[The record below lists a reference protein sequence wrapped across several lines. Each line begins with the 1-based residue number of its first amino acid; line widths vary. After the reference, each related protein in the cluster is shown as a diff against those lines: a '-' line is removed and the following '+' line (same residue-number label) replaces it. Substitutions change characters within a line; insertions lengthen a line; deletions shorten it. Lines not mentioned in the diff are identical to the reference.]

1 MKEICRNCHFLAK
14 EVREGNT
21 GRVLSSSVSIKER
34 ATVGAGEADF
44 LQSYYGLKCQMGVW
58 DEGVAPGKEDRL
70 ERINIANRTDECFFF
85 PYNPGMMFSAA
96 EELQK
101 RSQENRNLKKSNM
114 YTRVGLWIAA
124 LALFIDAIV
133 NLLK

>member
-14 EVREGNT
+14 EVREGT
-21 GRVLSSSVSIKER
+21 GRVLTSSVSTNER
-34 ATVGAGEADF
+34 VAAKAGEIDF
-44 LQSYYGLKCQMGVW
+44 LKSYFGLKCQMGVW

-70 ERINIANRTDECFFF
+70 ERVNITNRADKCFFF
-85 PYNPGMMFSAA
+85 PYDPSMMFPAA

-124 LALFIDAIV
+124 LALLINAAV
-133 NLLK
+133 NLFK